1 MRKSIIAA
9 LFLLLSVSAFAQNV
23 NVNTVVGPDYQV
35 EDVDVNGLSI
45 ILGLAL
51 PKGSK
56 IGNCT
61 VKLSN
66 VYGNPLM
73 NSVKAFRLQ
82 IEGSNKNVDITLTSD
97 GTLSTKENENHGDL
111 ILDAGNKTVK
121 AGILTTQVIRV
132 VSTATRNS
140 EYVTDLVIETKRDNG
155 NGVMRVIKDKSI
167 RCTRR

>member
-1 MRKSIIAA
+1 MKKTIITA
-9 LFLLLSVSAFAQNV
+9 LFLLLSVSSFAQNV
-23 NVNTVVGPDYQV
+23 NVNTVVGSDYEV
-35 EDVDVNGLSI
+35 EDTDVNGLGV

-51 PKGSK
+51 PKGLK
-56 IGNCT
+56 IGNCE

-66 VYGNPLM
+66 VYGNPFM

-82 IEGSNKNVDITLTSD
+82 IEGSNKNVDITLTGS
-97 GTLSTKENENHGDL
+97 GTISSKETENHGDL
-111 ILDAGNKTVK
+111 IVDAANETVK

-132 VSTATRNS
+132 VSKATRNG